1 MGGQDQVDPKW
12 PSHLPLTTSMGS
24 MGGVY
29 QGHRVYPTTLIYISQ
44 RLVPDSGVR
53 LQCMKLAGGREIIQ
67 SGPHTALECM
77 RPSEIKSTLLSAS
90 HNPQGGDNLDCPM
103 MYMWSL
109 PFLPKPCVCEVRAG
123 GTEWGIAWSARDL
136 MRKPRIPPTPLLS
149 QYSERSSCL
158 VGGRRNNCNSHR
170 SLVL

>member
-1 MGGQDQVDPKW
+1 
-12 PSHLPLTTSMGS
+12 
-24 MGGVY
+24 
-29 QGHRVYPTTLIYISQ
+29 
-44 RLVPDSGVR
+44 
-53 LQCMKLAGGREIIQ
+53 MKLAGGREIIQ

-158 VGGRRNNCNSHR
+158 VGGTIATAIGLLSCSSKVIGFRLRAAATSRHDTEQLGRQRADLFRVCLKKRKKEKKKRLCESVC
-170 SLVL
+170 VLMCVYE